1 MGLYVSVCWAGGW
14 VVHWNIVRIA
24 WLVWWSSL
32 QLGSLED
39 LSCADVS
46 VTSEVPVPL
55 ANSTVT
61 TWSNSFRYF
70 LEFLVM
76 SIYWFEV
83 VTLGGVFAYKQICW
97 FEISSIQFVPH
108 Q

>member
-46 VTSEVPVPL
+46 VTSEVMAWL
-55 ANSTVT
+55 ADSTVS
-61 TWSNSFRYF
+61 TWSNSLWYF

-76 SIYWFEV
+76 SFYWFEV
-83 VTLGGVFAYKQICW
+83 VN
-97 FEISSIQFVPH
+97 P
-108 Q
+108 